1 MSNEK
6 GDVNPFQSAVVPAST
21 EPPAPPEPQEPQ
33 SDADPFQ
40 SAQAAPQQA
49 SAEAPSDSGD
59 APVEAQDPF
68 QAPS

>member
-1 MSNEK
+1 MSDER

-21 EPPAPPEPQEPQ
+21 EPPAPLETQEPQ
-33 SDADPFQ
+33 SDVDPFW
-40 SAQAAPQQA
+40 SAVAPA

-59 APVEAQDPF
+59 ASGDEQGAF